1 MRTENTYT
9 THNKLK
15 YDNTYFEFEPKQH
28 IVYEYNCKR
37 YVRIEFKGIK
47 AETLSNGIKYSEYD
61 NVWFEV
67 QPVKWLIDE
76 KAHIMVTEKIIFAGI
91 PFNDVQVYHDKYFRM
106 TNIKQYMDK
115 YLSKELMQMREP
127 PTLVDQI
134 SLSINNISFLCY
146 NEIGE
151 IYSEYLKN
159 REMNIPIKESYSKA
173 ATEVLDILKH
183 TNNSKLK
190 KIPQSFMSFLNEI
203 SSKDFIVN
211 LNYDNLH
218 LLESSTKIRYDSISL
233 LKFIYITWWAKSD
246 ERKNFK
252 QKFDKYSEKAFNI
265 AEINER

>member
-1 MRTENTYT
+1 MKTGNIYT
-9 THNKLK
+9 T
-15 YDNTYFEFEPKQH
+15 YDYYTDKEFNPEQN
-28 IVYEYNCKR
+28 IEYEYNGKR
-37 YVRIEFKGIK
+37 YVRIKLNGFYLF
-47 AETLSNGIKYSEYD
+47 ETLSNGINYSKYD

-76 KAHIMVTEKIIFAGI
+76 KAGIMVTEKIIFAGI
-91 PFNDVQVYHDKYFRM
+91 PFNDIDIYHENYFPM
-106 TNIKQYMDK
+106 TNIKNYMDK
-115 YLSKELMQMREP
+115 YLSEELTQTRQP

-134 SLSINNISFLCY
+134 FLFADYISVFSY
-146 NEIGE
+146 NEIGQ
-151 IYSEYLKN
+151 IYAAYLN
-159 REMNIPIKESYSKA
+159 QREMNINIKKSYSEA

-233 LKFIYITWWAKSD
+233 LKFIYITWWAENEEFLKFKERFNAFPRRTFEIKTQD
-246 ERKNFK
+246 ER
-252 QKFDKYSEKAFNI
+252 
-265 AEINER
+265 